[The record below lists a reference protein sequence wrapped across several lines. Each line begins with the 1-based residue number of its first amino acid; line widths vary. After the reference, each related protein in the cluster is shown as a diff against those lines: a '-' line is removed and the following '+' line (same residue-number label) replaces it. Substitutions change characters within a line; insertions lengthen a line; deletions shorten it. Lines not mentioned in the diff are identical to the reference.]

1 MIGAGVIEVTV
12 SRSGG
17 VAGITR
23 RWTVRIGE
31 EDWEQLQAR
40 AGRDPVSRDRFVY
53 RIAAGRRTVE
63 VADSRLDERLRRLL
77 SRVPQPRG
85 GG

>member
-1 MIGAGVIEVTV
+1 VIEVTV

-23 RWTVRIGE
+23 RWTVTIGE
-31 EDWEQLQAR
+31 EDWEQLRAR
-40 AGRDPVSRDRFVY
+40 AGTDAVSRDRFVY

-63 VADSRLDERLRRLL
+63 VPDSRLDERLRRLL
-77 SRVPQPRG
+77 SGGVEKPEG